1 MKWENDKK
9 IFLFS
14 IIILAAIFIFKTVQ
28 LSQIIWYFPTSDYPV
43 YLVRLFFLE
52 TQGYN
57 IPIANWYDGWLP
69 FLHYGPAF
77 FFFAQI
83 PYQLFGNLNLAYYLG
98 FLGNYILGFIGF
110 YFIGKAE
117 KWTII
122 KRIYLFLLF
131 YVCPITLLWFNE
143 MGRTPEMFAWS
154 ILILIIALI
163 FTYRK
168 KELDTKF
175 ILLFGLLTGILIL
188 SHLSEYILA
197 GIITL
202 GLFLTKPLKD
212 KIKIIIA
219 ALIGLA
225 ISSFWLIPFLK
236 TSGDVSFDAYAPLA
250 LMLQF
255 PTERIISIVF
265 SLFFIIMLIW
275 YLKDKKW
282 DKKEVIFFAPLLVTM
297 FLYMTAIGIHIPL
310 FNKVNTRV
318 YGILAFLFGTI
329 LFLKLRY
336 INYKKI
342 IKIGI
347 ILITIAIL
355 AITVI
360 RYPTMPFPFET
371 NDTYQDVVEIFPEV
385 NEKIFL
391 ICPEIER
398 QGAADLYS
406 YGAIYYD
413 ISTPI
418 GFFGSAETPELRE
431 SRLGIYEGLETQ
443 NCTQLIENTQE
454 TTAQELLGCTPAN
467 CEFLASC
474 GLTLESETENACVFS
489 IPN

>member
-14 IIILAAIFIFKTVQ
+14 IIILAGIFLFKTFQ
-28 LSQIIWYFPTSDYPV
+28 LSQIIWHFPSSDYPV

-83 PYQLFGNLNLAYYLG
+83 PYKLFGQLNLAYYLA

-131 YVCPITLLWFNE
+131 YVCPITIVWFNE

-154 ILILIIALI
+154 ILILTIALI

-168 KELDTKF
+168 KQIDTKF
-175 ILLFGLLTGILIL
+175 IILFALLTGILLL
-188 SHLSEYILA
+188 SHPSEYILA
-197 GIITL
+197 GIVTL
-202 GLFLTKPLKD
+202 GLFLTKTFRE
-212 KIKIIIA
+212 KIKIVIA
-219 ALIGLA
+219 GLIGII

-236 TSGDVSFDAYAPLA
+236 TSGEVSFDAYSPLA

-255 PTERIISIVF
+255 PTERIISIIF
-265 SLFFIIMLIW
+265 PLFFMAMLIW

-282 DKKEVIFFAPLLVTM
+282 NKKELLFFSPILITLI
-297 FLYMTAIGIHIPL
+297 LYMTTIGIHIPI

-336 INYKKI
+336 INYKKLI
-342 IKIGI
+342 RIGI
-347 ILITIAIL
+347 SLLAIAIL
-355 AITVI
+355 AIIII
-360 RYPTMPFPFET
+360 RYPSMPFPFDT
-371 NDTYQDVVEIFPEV
+371 NETYQDVVEIFPKV

-398 QGAADLYS
+398 QGVADLYS
-406 YGAIYYD
+406 YGAIYHN

-418 GFFGSAETPELRE
+418 GFFGSEETPELRQA
-431 SRLGIYEGLETQ
+431 RLGLYEGIEQ
-443 NCTQLIENTQE
+443 QDCSKIIENTKK
-454 TTAQELLGCTPAN
+454 TTAKELLGCTPAN
-467 CEFLASC
+467 CELLESC
-474 GLTLESETENACVFS
+474 GLTLKAETENACVFS
-489 IPN
+489 LN